1 MTSHDFTRFQSQKQT
16 QDDQSPLRRFPLH
29 APHRTSS
36 GSSLRTTST
45 ITTLTRDSTLP
56 HALVS
61 FWTCLAAPSL
71 VRRSQTL
78 HCQSPRTAR
87 LGSLGISQVG
97 DSSVLNRCT
106 TPPGHHAL
114 LSARGLKRAVC
125 VKLTPTPSTFGVQG
139 PGYGYLS
146 LQPSGT
152 GFRLRR
158 RHRCLPIRILRPAL
172 PRLPS
177 ASFAPPALLFSTPP
191 TV

>member
-1 MTSHDFTRFQSQKQT
+1 MTSHDLTRFQSQKQT
-16 QDDQSPLRRFPLH
+16 EDDQSSLRRFPLH

-78 HCQSPRTAR
+78 HCQSPWTAR

-106 TPPGHHAL
+106 TPPRPPR
-114 LSARGLKRAVC
+114 SAVC
-125 VKLTPTPSTFGVQG
+125 TGAQASSVCEPHPNSK
-139 PGYGYLS
+139 YLRRS
-146 LQPSGT
+146 RARLRIPLAAT
-152 GFRLRR
+152 LRHWLRLRR